1 MLCYSSMR
9 RVFLR
14 SEVPC
19 LVVSRCARF
28 LFVAAEDD
36 TTIEVSGV
44 DSDDG
49 FGDQEDLFADM

>member
-1 MLCYSSMR
+1 M
-9 RVFLR
+9 
-14 SEVPC
+14 
-19 LVVSRCARF
+19 VVSRCARF
-28 LFVAAEDD
+28 PFVAAEDD